1 MKPRIPL
8 NTPASKFSI
17 DKPILPGFIYMI
29 QQGNVK
35 KVCST
40 ESLPFKNL
48 VGHWNVKI
56 TWKK

>member
-1 MKPRIPL
+1 MKPPIKP
-8 NTPASKFSI
+8 KEFSI

-29 QQGNVK
+29 QQGVVK

-40 ESLPFKNL
+40 ESLLKMEL
-48 VGHWNVKI
+48 TGHWVVKQ